1 MKNRELI
8 KIASQFCDNQG
19 PSYNR
24 RTQDL
29 LRAFSNAFTRFRVFF
44 TALSSDDRSRL
55 SDPFQRR
62 LEKEKESKKKKRKR
76 KKQSIIV
83 ARDES
88 RTNLLANMSQ
98 KKKKKKKSQ
107 YHFLQRDRSTYYIY
121 ICTSLYDKT
130 FSTINRLI
138 IERGSYTITRKFQE
152 VGEED
157 SKKRDTPERYKRESK
172 GFSLSFTELLL
183 VVYNRIGELYARK
196 KPSFLTRE

>member
-62 LEKEKESKKKKRKR
+62 LEKEKESKKKR
-76 KKQSIIV
+76 KKEKNNRLSLPG
-83 ARDES
+83 
-88 RTNLLANMSQ
+88 TNLLANMSQ
-98 KKKKKKKSQ
+98 KKKKKKKKSQ

-138 IERGSYTITRKFQE
+138 IERGSYTNTRKFQE

-157 SKKRDTPERYKRESK
+157 SKKRDTPERYKGIEGVLIVIYR
-172 GFSLSFTELLL
+172 TPPCR
-183 VVYNRIGELYARK
+183 V
-196 KPSFLTRE
+196 

>member
-62 LEKEKESKKKKRKR
+62 LEKEKESKKKEKNNRLSLPGTNPERIFSPTCPKKR
-76 KKQSIIV
+76 
-83 ARDES
+83 
-88 RTNLLANMSQ
+88 
-98 KKKKKKKSQ
+98 KKKKKSQ

-138 IERGSYTITRKFQE
+138 IERGSYTNTRKFQE

-157 SKKRDTPERYKRESK
+157 SKKRDTPERYKGIEGVLIVIYR
-172 GFSLSFTELLL
+172 TPPCR
-183 VVYNRIGELYARK
+183 V
-196 KPSFLTRE
+196 